1 MPWPEEKKRE
11 GNLRQ
16 GGLPVLPTQ
25 SHLFGFHFH
34 QAFSGAF
41 PSRCFLFF
49 IWVLLTMKRK
59 KIQEMTEH
67 SPNDVAL

>member
-1 MPWPEEKKRE
+1 VPRPEEKKRE

-41 PSRCFLFF
+41 PSRCFF
-49 IWVLLTMKRK
+49 IFHLGLVDYEKEK
-59 KIQEMTEH
+59 K
-67 SPNDVAL
+67 SKK